1 MLFLRPNEFH
11 TAQRADY
18 SVFDRTLDGERK
30 VGRIY
35 SGVGSLGDKWMW
47 TISGWGSA
55 QAENLED
62 AKQKLCRQYE
72 LLGNKPPWPP

>member
-47 TISGWGSA
+47 AISGW
-55 QAENLED
+55 D
-62 AKQKLCRQYE
+62 AWLILARGLRTYE
-72 LLGNKPPWPP
+72 IRKAVRRAT

>member
-1 MLFLRPNEFH
+1 MI
-11 TAQRADY
+11 
-18 SVFDRTLDGERK
+18 DRTEAGERK

-72 LLGNKPPWPP
+72 LLGNKPPWP